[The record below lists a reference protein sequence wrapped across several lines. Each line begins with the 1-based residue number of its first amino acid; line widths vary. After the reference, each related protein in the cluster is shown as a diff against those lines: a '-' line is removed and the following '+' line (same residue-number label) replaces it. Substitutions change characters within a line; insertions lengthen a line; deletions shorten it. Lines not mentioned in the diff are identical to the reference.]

1 MMSLKKLHHQ
11 IGGID
16 IYLLDAILKGHY
28 KEDAIILDAGC
39 GTGRNLKW
47 FYNNNYT
54 VFGVDANAKSIA
66 IAKENYP
73 NLTNNLTVQNLDV
86 LSFND
91 NMFDHIICSAVLHF
105 AQNTQHFLNLF
116 SELVRVLKP
125 NGTLFIRMTNI
136 EGIEN
141 NVSLIAD
148 GVYRLPDN
156 TNRFLLNHKLL
167 KQVCADF
174 NLQLIAPFK
183 SVNVNNERCMAT
195 IMLKKLP

>member
-1 MMSLKKLHHQ
+1 MSLKKLYHQ

-16 IYLLDAILKGHY
+16 IYLLDAILKEHY
-28 KEDAIILDAGC
+28 KESSVILDAGC

-47 FYNNNYT
+47 FYNNNFT
-54 VFGVDANAKSIA
+54 VFGVDANTKSID

-73 NLTNNLTVQNLDV
+73 NIANNLTVQNLDV
-86 LSFND
+86 LSFEEFY
-91 NMFDHIICSAVLHF
+91 FDHVICSAVLHF
-105 AQNTQHFLNLF
+105 AQNTQHFLNMF

-148 GVYRLPDN
+148 GVYQLPDN

-195 IMLKKLP
+195 IILRKLP